1 MKKVGVVLSGCGV
14 YDGAEIHETV
24 LTLLA
29 IARNGAQAVCF
40 APDKQQA
47 DVINHLTGEPM
58 QETRNVLI
66 EAARITRGDIRPLAQ
81 AVSTELD
88 ALIVPGGFGAAKN
101 LSNFASQGSESRVDS
116 DLAALAVAMHQAGK
130 PLGFMCIAPAM
141 LPKIFD
147 FPLRLTIGTDID
159 TAEVLEE
166 MGAEHVPCPVDD
178 IVVDEDN
185 KIVTTPPIC
194 WRRTSLRPRVVS
206 INWYHVCWCWLN
218 EKGVTAFLRRIFL
231 RAVVVLAV
239 FWGGGIALF
248 SVMPV
253 PFSAV
258 MVERQLSAWLS
269 GDFGYVAHSD
279 WVSMDEISPWMGLA
293 VIAAEDQKFPEHWGF
308 DVSAIEKALA
318 HNERNEN
325 RIRGASTLSQQTAKN
340 LFLWDGRSWV
350 RKGLEAGLTLG
361 METVWSKKR
370 ILTVYLN
377 IAEFGDGVFGVEAAA
392 QRYFHK
398 PASRLSLSEAALLAA
413 VLPNPLRFKANA
425 PSGYVRSRQA
435 WIMRQMRQL
444 GGESFMRENK
454 LY

>member
-1 MKKVGVVLSGCGV
+1 M
-14 YDGAEIHETV
+14 
-24 LTLLA
+24 
-29 IARNGAQAVCF
+29 
-40 APDKQQA
+40 
-47 DVINHLTGEPM
+47 
-58 QETRNVLI
+58 
-66 EAARITRGDIRPLAQ
+66 
-81 AVSTELD
+81 
-88 ALIVPGGFGAAKN
+88 
-101 LSNFASQGSESRVDS
+101 
-116 DLAALAVAMHQAGK
+116 
-130 PLGFMCIAPAM
+130 
-141 LPKIFD
+141 
-147 FPLRLTIGTDID
+147 
-159 TAEVLEE
+159 
-166 MGAEHVPCPVDD
+166 
-178 IVVDEDN
+178 
-185 KIVTTPPIC
+185 
-194 WRRTSLRPRVVS
+194 RT
-206 INWYHVCWCWLN
+206 
-218 EKGVTAFLRRIFL
+218 GVTAFLRRIFL
-231 RAVVVLAV
+231 RAVIVLGV

-258 MVERQLSAWLS
+258 MVERQLGAWLS

-308 DVSAIEKALA
+308 DVSVIEKALA

-435 WIMRQMRQL
+435 WIIRQMRQL

>member
-1 MKKVGVVLSGCGV
+1 M
-14 YDGAEIHETV
+14 
-24 LTLLA
+24 
-29 IARNGAQAVCF
+29 
-40 APDKQQA
+40 
-47 DVINHLTGEPM
+47 
-58 QETRNVLI
+58 
-66 EAARITRGDIRPLAQ
+66 
-81 AVSTELD
+81 
-88 ALIVPGGFGAAKN
+88 
-101 LSNFASQGSESRVDS
+101 
-116 DLAALAVAMHQAGK
+116 
-130 PLGFMCIAPAM
+130 
-141 LPKIFD
+141 
-147 FPLRLTIGTDID
+147 
-159 TAEVLEE
+159 
-166 MGAEHVPCPVDD
+166 
-178 IVVDEDN
+178 
-185 KIVTTPPIC
+185 
-194 WRRTSLRPRVVS
+194 RT
-206 INWYHVCWCWLN
+206 
-218 EKGVTAFLRRIFL
+218 GVTAFLRRIFL
-231 RAVVVLAV
+231 RAVIVLGV

-258 MVERQLSAWLS
+258 MVERQLGAWLS

-279 WVSMDEISPWMGLA
+279 WVSMDEISVWMGLA

-377 IAEFGDGVFGVEAAA
+377 IAEFGDGIFGVEAAA